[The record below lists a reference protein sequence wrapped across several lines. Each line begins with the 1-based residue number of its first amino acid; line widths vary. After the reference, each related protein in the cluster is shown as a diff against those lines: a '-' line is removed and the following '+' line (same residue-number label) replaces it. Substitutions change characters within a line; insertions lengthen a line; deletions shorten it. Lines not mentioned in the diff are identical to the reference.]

1 MNRFGLLVV
10 AVAGIAATSNA
21 LADAA
26 DGQGYVNAMITATQ
40 ADDDRNAFNERGGLR
55 LGAGIALSENWNLQ
69 GFISRSDLKGP
80 SPQEISGVGVDLQRV
95 FKRGETISPYLF
107 LSLGQMDVDLANGPS
122 SDGSMY
128 GVGAG
133 LQMDLFG
140 DSPVSLNLEYRYR
153 TDNALPSDMSDHVLG
168 IGVHIPFGSRPASMP
183 VDGDADGDGVRD
195 SMDQCRGTPM
205 GRVVDGAGCEL
216 DADNDGVA
224 DGADQCANTVAG
236 AIVDT
241 RGCALDSDN
250 DGVPNGVDQCS
261 DTRAGAQV
269 DARGCEPD
277 SDADGVLDGLDACP
291 DTTAGARVD
300 VRGCEIT
307 DEITLPS
314 VQFET
319 NSATLQAGAQ
329 SSLDDAVVT
338 LNRYPELVVEVAGH
352 TDSDGAEAY
361 NLELS
366 QNRAQTVLEYLVE
379 AGIDASRLSA
389 QGYGE
394 SEPIATNATAIGKA
408 QNRRVVLRLLAQ

>member
-1 MNRFGLLVV
+1 MRILGIYSV
-10 AVAGIAATSNA
+10 AIAAFSVASQA

-40 ADDDRNAFNERGGLR
+40 VDDDRNAFNDRGGFR

-69 GFISRSDLKGP
+69 GFLSRSDLKGP
-80 SPQEISGVGVDLQRV
+80 SPQDLTGIGVDLQRV

-122 SDGSMY
+122 ADGSMY

-168 IGVHIPFGSRPASMP
+168 IGVHIPFGSRPAAMP
-183 VDGDADGDGVRD
+183 VDGDADNDGVRD
-195 SMDQCRGTPM
+195 SMDQCSGTPM
-205 GRVVDGAGCEL
+205 GRVVNSVGCEL

-224 DGADQCANTVAG
+224 DGADQCPNTVAG

-250 DGVPNGVDQCS
+250 DGVPNGVDQCTDS
-261 DTRAGAQV
+261 RAGAQV

-300 VRGCEIT
+300 VNGCEIT
-307 DEITLPS
+307 DEISLPS

-319 NSATLQAGAQ
+319 NSATLQTGAQ

-361 NLELS
+361 NQELS

-408 QNRRVVLRLLAQ
+408 QNRRVVLRLLEQ